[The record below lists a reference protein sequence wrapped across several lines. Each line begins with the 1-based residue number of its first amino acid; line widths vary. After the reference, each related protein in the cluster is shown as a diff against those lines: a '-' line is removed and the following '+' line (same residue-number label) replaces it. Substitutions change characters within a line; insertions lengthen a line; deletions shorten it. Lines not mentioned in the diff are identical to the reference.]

1 MALTVEEWPINR
13 LIPYEKNPRKND
25 HAIERMAQAITEFGF
40 RIPIVAKSDGSV
52 VDGHLRLKAGL
63 QLGLTTVP
71 VALADDLTPT
81 QIKAFRLLAN
91 RSASWA
97 EWNDELLLDELTA
110 LQTDGFDL
118 GLTGFDTFELD
129 AMFAPKDTVDPIDEG
144 TEPADANSGVL
155 LSRINITIDDPIHV
169 VIRGDH
175 FILAERH
182 HLFCVSVMKDWNRWL
197 PFLINDAIFC
207 PYPGPFVPYG
217 LTAEKYPLVMVQS
230 DPYMAGHLLDRYLD
244 CHGPGSI
251 QRMAVVS

>member
-129 AMFAPKDTVDPIDEG
+129 AMFNPPAPIEEGDDVGSDDPNAG
-144 TEPADANSGVL
+144 SL
-155 LSRINITIDDPIHV
+155 LARVHITIAEPRHV
-169 VIRGDH
+169 VAKGDH
-175 FILAERH
+175 YVIGERH
-182 HLFCVSVMKDWNRWL
+182 HLFCVSVLRDWKMWL
-197 PFLINDAIFC
+197 PHLVGDAIFC

-217 LTAEKYPLVMVQS
+217 KTAEDHPLVLVQS
-230 DPYMAGHLLDRYLD
+230 DPYIAGHLLDRYEDINGPDSIRQLD
-244 CHGPGSI
+244 
-251 QRMAVVS
+251 AVA